1 MNDDFD
7 EFGSEEIDDTLID
20 NQEEEFV
27 DTQEEDQEINEENH
41 EEQDFISEFLKL
53 NGIEDKTKIKFED
66 ENGEIQEVNWDDLTN
81 FVRINMIKSFNGES
95 DLDDSEIELIN
106 TIRGSKMTP
115 SEYLNH
121 ISKTSIDNY
130 IHNTDTTSYKVDD
143 YSDDD
148 LYMYD
153 LLIRFPELTDDEV
166 KEALEQEKSN
176 SVLFSKKME
185 ALRKGYK
192 QSEQEEIQRIEFEQQ
207 QAQQEQYEQFSNSI
221 KDQIVNFNDFFGCEV
236 NMDQDEMQELH
247 EFITGFDG
255 AGNNHFAKVLNDPNL
270 VVKMAFSLLNGE
282 KLVEDINS
290 YYKNEI
296 AKVRKASY
304 EKGLEDAKNK
314 KVVIKKTNSK
324 SDYFDSEEF

>member
-20 NQEEEFV
+20 NQEIDNQEEGFV
-27 DTQEEDQEINEENH
+27 D
-41 EEQDFISEFLKL
+41 EEQTPKEESDFISEFLKL
-53 NGIEDKTKIKFED
+53 NGIEDKSKIKFED
-66 ENGEIQEVNWDDLTN
+66 ENGELQEVNWDNLTN
-81 FVRINMIKSFNGES
+81 SDRINMIKSFNGES

-106 TIRGSKMTP
+106 AIRGSKMTP

-121 ISKTSIDNY
+121 VSKTSIDNY
-130 IHNTDTTSYKVDD
+130 IHNNNSNTVSYKVDD

-153 LLIRFPELTDDEV
+153 LLIRFPDLTDEEV

-185 ALRKGYK
+185 ALRNGYK

-207 QAQQEQYEQFSNSI
+207 QAQQEQYEQFSSSI
-221 KDQIVNFNDFFGCEV
+221 RDQIINFNDFFGCEV

-282 KLVEDINS
+282 RLVEDINS

-304 EKGLEDAKNK
+304 EKGVEDAKNK